1 MSRLEPTSGPP
12 TVRRDQEEP
21 PRLGITFN
29 QLVGSAVAAAAAA
42 FGASYLGVAGT
53 IIGAAVASVIAT
65 VASALYSRSL
75 QRTREVVQSTV
86 TQWSRT
92 AAVAPVVDPGAPE
105 PRERRPF
112 PWARVSLA
120 LASVMALAFGALTTV
135 EAVLG
140 EPISSLVGGSDTNG
154 TTLGSVGGS
163 DGSDTTPRRKHPP
176 TPEPTVTPSGT
187 PTTVPSATPSAEP
200 TETPTAAP
208 TGVPTPSPTPSG
220 EPTGTPPPPLP

>member
-12 TVRRDQEEP
+12 TVRQDPEEP

-75 QRTREVVQSTV
+75 QRTRAVVQSTV

-92 AAVAPVVDPGAPE
+92 AAFAPVVDPGAPE
-105 PRERRPF
+105 PRERRPL

-120 LASVMALAFGALTTV
+120 LAAVMALAFGSLTGI

-140 EPISSLVGGSDTNG
+140 EPISGLVDGSDTNG

-163 DGSDTTPRRKHPP
+163 DTSDVTPRRKHTP
-176 TPEPTVTPSGT
+176 TPEPTATPSST
-187 PTTVPSATPSAEP
+187 PTADPSATPRAEP
-200 TETPTAAP
+200 TETATGPPTSTPTPTPTTGPTSGPTATPTAP
-208 TGVPTPSPTPSG
+208 
-220 EPTGTPPPPLP
+220 